1 MKRILFVL
9 ATLLFAQPATAAGLV
24 ARDAWVRLMPPV
36 AQSSAAYMTLK
47 NTTGSDISIIGVT
60 TDAATS
66 SDLHA
71 MRMRDG
77 RMVMFALDSVSIPSH
92 GEFSFA
98 PGGFHIMLMGLS
110 RPLHE
115 GDVVHIVLHLADG
128 SSFTVQAPVRDM
140 RMGKQMHGMH

>member
-1 MKRILFVL
+1 MKKILFVL
-9 ATLLFAQPATAAGLV
+9 ATLLLAQTASAADLV
-24 ARDAWVRLMPPV
+24 ARDARVRLMPPV

-47 NTTGSDISIIGVT
+47 NTADSDINIIGVT
-60 TDAATS
+60 TDAAAS

-71 MRMRDG
+71 MRMQDG
-77 RMVMFALDSVSIPSH
+77 KMVMFALDSVSIPAH

-115 GDVVHIVLHLADG
+115 GDVVNIVLHLADG
-128 SSFTVQAPVRDM
+128 GAFTVQAPVRDM